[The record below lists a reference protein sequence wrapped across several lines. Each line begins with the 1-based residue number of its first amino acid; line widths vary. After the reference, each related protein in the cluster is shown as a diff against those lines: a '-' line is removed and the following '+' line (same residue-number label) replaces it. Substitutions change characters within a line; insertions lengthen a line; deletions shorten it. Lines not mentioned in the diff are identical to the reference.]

1 MSDLVKKAKLTELG
15 NEIPAVSSLAK
26 KNVLS
31 AVENKISTV
40 SSLVKKKKNCDTK
53 ITEIDKKF
61 TDHNHEKYITTPEF
75 NTLAADAFNA

>member
-31 AVENKISTV
+31 VVENKISTV
-40 SSLVKKKKNCDTK
+40 SSLVKKKTKLWHKNYRNWQ
-53 ITEIDKKF
+53 EI
-61 TDHNHEKYITTPEF
+61 YWS
-75 NTLAADAFNA
+75 